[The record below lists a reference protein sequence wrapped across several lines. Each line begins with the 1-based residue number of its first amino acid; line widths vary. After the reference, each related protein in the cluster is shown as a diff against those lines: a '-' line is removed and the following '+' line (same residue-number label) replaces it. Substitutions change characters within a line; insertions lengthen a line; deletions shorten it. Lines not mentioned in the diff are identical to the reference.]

1 MINKIYKEN
10 AITVP
15 ATMLDTVEV
24 FSEVYHS
31 NAQTGIEGFI
41 YVADTS
47 KTATSLVLTV
57 YGSTDGLTFYA
68 MDTETIGTG
77 AGAASGVAIS
87 LLAPYAKLGL
97 KSNGALTAD
106 HGTIVHAM
114 AIESYM
120 ENQRD
125 YDTVEIPVADP
136 TAASVTISVPNF
148 FERVSIKF
156 VSTGS
161 AITNDSFSY
170 TVSTS
175 ADGVT
180 WFAISV
186 VTGKDAAD
194 FATDILLDDEGLL
207 KYVKLTGVALV
218 GAGSKVQAFLAG
230 VGF

>member
-1 MINKIYKEN
+1 MMNKIYKEN
-10 AITVP
+10 AIVVP
-15 ATMLDTVEV
+15 ATMLDTTEV

-31 NAQTGIEGFI
+31 NAQTGIEAFI

-57 YGSTDGLTFYA
+57 YGSTDGTTFYA
-68 MDTETIGTG
+68 MDTETIVNGVG
-77 AGAASGVAIS
+77 SASGVAIS

-97 KSNGALTAD
+97 KSNGALTAA
-106 HGTIVHAM
+106 HGTIIHAM
-114 AIESYM
+114 ALETYM

-136 TAASVTISVPNF
+136 TAASVTIEVPNF

-156 VSTGS
+156 LSTGS
-161 AITNDSFSY
+161 EITNNSFSY

-180 WFAISV
+180 WFDISV

-194 FATDILLDDEGLL
+194 FATDILLDNEGLL

-218 GAGSKVQAFLAG
+218 GAGSKVQAFLGG
-230 VGF
+230 VGY